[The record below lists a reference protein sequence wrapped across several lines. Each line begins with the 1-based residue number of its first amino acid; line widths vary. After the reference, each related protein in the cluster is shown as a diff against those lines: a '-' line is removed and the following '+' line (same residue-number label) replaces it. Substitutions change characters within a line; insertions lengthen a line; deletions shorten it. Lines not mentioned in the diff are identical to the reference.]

1 MTFEEYVIEEITN
14 QDLYEDLEIEDNSI
28 VYTYD
33 VDYTTQDWFFDP
45 LLF

>member
-28 VYTYD
+28 VYCD
-33 VDYTTQDWFFDP
+33 IDYTTQD
-45 LLF
+45 

>member
-28 VYTYD
+28 VYDYD
-33 VDYTTQDWFFDP
+33 IDYTTQD
-45 LLF
+45 